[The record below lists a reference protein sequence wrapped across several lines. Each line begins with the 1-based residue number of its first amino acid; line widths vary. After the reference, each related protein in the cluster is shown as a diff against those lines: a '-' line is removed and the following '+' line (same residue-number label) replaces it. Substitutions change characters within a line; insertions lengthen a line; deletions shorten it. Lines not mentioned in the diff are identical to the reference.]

1 MEFDTAP
8 LARMGSQRMRA
19 VLRLKEI
26 DEAILPSV
34 IAAKNAGISEERIA
48 ALAGITRG
56 TVRNWLK
63 RTTETEA

>member
-1 MEFDTAP
+1 
-8 LARMGSQRMRA
+8 MRA